1 MLLVVVLVALTPA
14 GADHSKQCVEFDDP
28 ASLFE
33 QSAVV
38 FVGIALGVKP
48 TGLHGEHVMSH
59 RATFRVERIWK
70 GELQRQYLVDA
81 DGAFAVDKR
90 YIVFAGGSPLSTTL
104 QCKWSELEAEA
115 RHKREWLAAKPSQR
129 PR

>member
-14 GADHSKQCVEFDDP
+14 SADHSKQCVELDDP
-28 ASLFE
+28 APLFE

-48 TGLHGEHVMSH
+48 IGLHGEHVMSH

-90 YIVFAGGSPLSTTL
+90 YIVF
-104 QCKWSELEAEA
+104 QCKWSEMEAEA